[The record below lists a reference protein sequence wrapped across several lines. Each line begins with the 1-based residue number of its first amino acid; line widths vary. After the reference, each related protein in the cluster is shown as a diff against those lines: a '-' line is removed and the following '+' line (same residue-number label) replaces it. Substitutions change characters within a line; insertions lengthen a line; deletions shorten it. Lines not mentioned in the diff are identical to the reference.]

1 MRSCREMRQEAWGIL
16 TGSRWGWRI
25 LVNYVVLG
33 VIALAA
39 ITALAYAYESAGIQ
53 TWESFGEA
61 RKAAKA
67 SGVTLAVPS
76 SREAMRMTLASGFSN
91 FVGYLFQGIIA
102 FGLITTLVK
111 CIRNESEGWF
121 ADAFGGFRRPLGLLW
136 LTVLMGL
143 KIFLWTLLFVIP
155 GIVAAFRY
163 SVAWYVK
170 AEDPEMGANACLKR
184 SGEIMKGRK
193 RKLFVFSLSYIG
205 WMLLAFLPLF
215 VALSVA
221 QAKVGDALVET
232 AVLAGGVLA
241 FAAIGAFVFVY
252 GAIGQAVFYRDAK
265 AEADF
270 ASANVST

>member
-1 MRSCREMRQEAWGIL
+1 MRSSKEMRQEAWGIM

-25 LVNYVVLG
+25 LVNYAVLG
-33 VIALAA
+33 VIAVAA
-39 ITALAYAYESAGIQ
+39 IMALAYAYKCAGIQ
-53 TWESFGEA
+53 TWESFEEA

-67 SGVTLAVPS
+67 SGITLAVPS

-91 FVGYLFQGIIA
+91 FVGYLFQGIVA

-111 CIRNESEGWF
+111 CIRNESERWF
-121 ADAFGGFRRPLGLLW
+121 ADAFGGFRRPFGLLW
-136 LTVLMGL
+136 LTALMTL

-155 GIVAAFRY
+155 GIIAAFRY
-163 SVAWYVK
+163 ALAWYVK

-193 RKLFVFSLSYIG
+193 WKLFRFSLSYAG
-205 WMLLAFLPLF
+205 WVLLALLPLV

-232 AVLAGGVLA
+232 AVLVGGVLA

-265 AEADF
+265 AEADS
-270 ASANVST
+270 APANVST

>member
-1 MRSCREMRQEAWGIL
+1 MRSSKEMRQEAWGIM

-25 LVNYVVLG
+25 LVNYAVLG
-33 VIALAA
+33 VIAVAA
-39 ITALAYAYESAGIQ
+39 IMALAYAYKCAGIQ
-53 TWESFGEA
+53 TWESFEEA

-67 SGVTLAVPS
+67 SGITLAVPS

-91 FVGYLFQGIIA
+91 FVGYLFQGIVA

-111 CIRNESEGWF
+111 CIRNESERWF
-121 ADAFGGFRRPLGLLW
+121 ADAFGGFRRPFGLLW
-136 LTVLMGL
+136 LTALMTL

-155 GIVAAFRY
+155 GIIAAFRY
-163 SVAWYVK
+163 ALAWYVK
-170 AEDPEMGANACLKR
+170 AEDPDMGANACLKR

-193 RKLFVFSLSYIG
+193 WKLFRFSLSYAG
-205 WMLLAFLPLF
+205 WVLLALLPLV

-232 AVLAGGVLA
+232 AVLVGGVLA

-265 AEADF
+265 AEADS
-270 ASANVST
+270 APANVST

>member
-1 MRSCREMRQEAWGIL
+1 MRSSKEMRQEAWGIL
-16 TGSRWGWRI
+16 TGSKWGWRI
-25 LVNYVVLG
+25 LVNYAVLG
-33 VIALAA
+33 VIAVAVVL
-39 ITALAYAYESAGIQ
+39 ALAYAYRCAGIQ
-53 TWESFGEA
+53 TWESFEEA

-67 SGVTLAVPS
+67 SGITLAVPS

-111 CIRNESEGWF
+111 CIRNESERWF
-121 ADAFGGFRRPLGLLW
+121 ADAFGGFKRPLGLLW
-136 LTVLMGL
+136 LTVLMTL
-143 KIFLWTLLFVIP
+143 KVFLWTLLLVIP

-163 SVAWYVK
+163 ALAWYVK

-193 RKLFVFSLSYIG
+193 WKLFVFSLSYIG
-205 WMLLAFLPLF
+205 WILLAFLPLV

-221 QAKVGDALVET
+221 QAKVGDDLVET
-232 AVLAGGVLA
+232 AVLVGGVLA

-265 AEADF
+265 AETDSAP
-270 ASANVST
+270 ANVST